1 MPLVILTKRKELHGF
16 LFLCIRVVPFSIIII
31 KANISGKR
39 KRTGAEKQDGERAC
53 KVQDVFTGGCST
65 VCCRLVAEGHP

>member
-1 MPLVILTKRKELHGF
+1 MTFKLNILVNNSGQIPAGAMISTIVKIL
-16 LFLCIRVVPFSIIII
+16 I